1 MFLIIDIYI
10 FMYLLYVFFYFCLK
24 IDIYLLVYWFFLN
37 LIEFYKV
44 SLNLN
49 CYYLKGFIF
58 NFGDIDINEI
68 LL

>member
-1 MFLIIDIYI
+1 
-10 FMYLLYVFFYFCLK
+10 MYLLYVFFYFCLK
-24 IDIYLLVYWFFLN
+24 IDIYLIIYWFFLN

-44 SLNLN
+44 LLNLN
-49 CYYLKGFIF
+49 CYYLIGFIF